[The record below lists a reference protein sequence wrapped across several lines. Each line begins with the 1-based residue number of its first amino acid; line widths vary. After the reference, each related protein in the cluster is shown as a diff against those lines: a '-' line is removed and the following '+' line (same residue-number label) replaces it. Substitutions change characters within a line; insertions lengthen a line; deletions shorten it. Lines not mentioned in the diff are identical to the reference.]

1 MFCQDKESVLVKVRE
16 GFILKKMGTQAV
28 VIAIGS
34 ASKIF
39 NGMVKLNET
48 GELMWEKLVEG
59 TTREELLATIL
70 ETYEVDE
77 ETATKDVDNFIQTLK
92 KPGIIE

>member
-1 MFCQDKESVLVKVRE
+1 MKVKE
-16 GFILKKMGTQAV
+16 GFIKKKMGTQAV

-48 GELMWEKLVEG
+48 GELMWDKLVEG
-59 TTREELLATIL
+59 TTREELIAAIL
-70 ETYEVDE
+70 EVYEVE
-77 ETATKDVDNFIQTLK
+77 EEVAQKDVDRFIETLK
-92 KPGIIE
+92 QPGIIE

>member
-59 TTREELLATIL
+59 TTREELLATVL

-77 ETATKDVDNFIQTLK
+77 ETATKDVDNFIETLK

>member
-1 MFCQDKESVLVKVRE
+1 MKVKE
-16 GFILKKMGTQAV
+16 GFIKKKMGTQAV

-48 GELMWEKLVEG
+48 GELMWDKLVEG
-59 TTREELLATIL
+59 TTREELIAAIL
-70 ETYEVDE
+70 EVYEVE
-77 ETATKDVDNFIQTLK
+77 EEVAQKDVDRFIEILK

>member
-1 MFCQDKESVLVKVRE
+1 MKVRE

-34 ASKIF
+34 ASKVF

-59 TTREELLATIL
+59 ATREELIAAIL
-70 ETYEVDE
+70 EVYEVE
-77 ETATKDVDNFIQTLK
+77 EEVAQKDVDRFIEKLK

>member
-1 MFCQDKESVLVKVRE
+1 
-16 GFILKKMGTQAV
+16 MGTQAV

-48 GELMWEKLVEG
+48 GELMWDKLVEG
-59 TTREELLATIL
+59 TTREELIVAIL
-70 ETYEVDE
+70 EVYEVE
-77 ETATKDVDNFIQTLK
+77 EEVAQKDVDRFIETLK
-92 KPGIIE
+92 QPGIIE

>member
-1 MFCQDKESVLVKVRE
+1 MKVRE
-16 GFILKKMGTQAV
+16 GFIKKKMGTQAV

-39 NGMVKLNET
+39 NGMVKHNEN
-48 GELMWEKLVEG
+48 GELMWDKLVEG
-59 TTREELLATIL
+59 TTREELIAAIL
-70 ETYEVDE
+70 EVYEVE
-77 ETATKDVDNFIQTLK
+77 EELAQKDVDRFIEILK

>member
-1 MFCQDKESVLVKVRE
+1 MKVRE

-34 ASKIF
+34 ASKVF

-59 TTREELLATIL
+59 ATREELIAAIL
-70 ETYEVDE
+70 EVYEVE
-77 ETATKDVDNFIQTLK
+77 EEVAQKDVDRLIEKLK

>member
-1 MFCQDKESVLVKVRE
+1 MKVRE
-16 GFILKKMGTQAV
+16 GFIKKTMGTQAV

-48 GELMWEKLVEG
+48 GELMWDKLVEG
-59 TTREELLATIL
+59 TTREELIAAIL
-70 ETYEVDE
+70 EVYEVE
-77 ETATKDVDNFIQTLK
+77 EELAQKDVDRFIEILK

>member
-34 ASKIF
+34 ASKVF

-48 GELMWEKLVEG
+48 GELMWKKLVEG

-77 ETATKDVDNFIQTLK
+77 ETAAKDVDNFIQTLK

>member
-1 MFCQDKESVLVKVRE
+1 MKVRE
-16 GFILKKMGTQAV
+16 GFIKKKMGTQAV
-28 VIAIGS
+28 VIAMGS

-48 GELMWEKLVEG
+48 GELMWDKLVEG
-59 TTREELLATIL
+59 TTREELIAAIL
-70 ETYEVDE
+70 EVYEVE
-77 ETATKDVDNFIQTLK
+77 EELAQKDVDRFIEILK

>member
-1 MFCQDKESVLVKVRE
+1 MKVRE
-16 GFILKKMGTQAV
+16 GFIKKKMGTQAV

-48 GELMWEKLVEG
+48 GELMWDYLVEG
-59 TTREELLATIL
+59 TTREELIAAIL
-70 ETYEVDE
+70 EVYEVE
-77 ETATKDVDNFIQTLK
+77 EELAQKDVDRFIEILK

>member
-1 MFCQDKESVLVKVRE
+1 MKVRE
-16 GFILKKMGTQAV
+16 GFILKNMGTQAV

-34 ASKIF
+34 ASKVF

-59 TTREELLATIL
+59 ATREELIAAIL
-70 ETYEVDE
+70 EVYEVE
-77 ETATKDVDNFIQTLK
+77 EEVAQKDVDRFIEKLK

>member
-1 MFCQDKESVLVKVRE
+1 MKVKE
-16 GFILKKMGTQAV
+16 GFIKKKMGTQAV

-34 ASKIF
+34 ASKVF

-48 GELMWEKLVEG
+48 GELMWDKLVEG
-59 TTREELLATIL
+59 TTREELIAAIL
-70 ETYEVDE
+70 EVYEVE
-77 ETATKDVDNFIQTLK
+77 EEVAQKDVDRFIETLK

>member
-1 MFCQDKESVLVKVRE
+1 MKVRE

-59 TTREELLATIL
+59 TTREELLATVL

-77 ETATKDVDNFIQTLK
+77 ETATKDVDNFIETLK

>member
-1 MFCQDKESVLVKVRE
+1 MKVRE

-28 VIAIGS
+28 VVAVGS

-39 NGMVKLNET
+39 NGMVKLNES
-48 GELMWEKLVEG
+48 GELMWEKLVKG
-59 TTREELLATIL
+59 ATKEELV
-70 ETYEVDE
+70 EVLLKEYDVTE
-77 ETATKDVDNFIQTLK
+77 EIALSDVERFIETLK

>member
-1 MFCQDKESVLVKVRE
+1 MKVRE
-16 GFILKKMGTQAV
+16 GFIKKKMGTQAV

-48 GELMWEKLVEG
+48 GELMWDKLVEG
-59 TTREELLATIL
+59 TTREELIAAIL
-70 ETYEVDE
+70 EVYEVE
-77 ETATKDVDNFIQTLK
+77 EELAQKDVDRFIETLK

>member
-1 MFCQDKESVLVKVRE
+1 MKVRE
-16 GFILKKMGTQAV
+16 GFIKKKMGTQAV

-48 GELMWEKLVEG
+48 GELMWDKLVEG
-59 TTREELLATIL
+59 TTRGELIAAILEVYEVEEELAQ
-70 ETYEVDE
+70 
-77 ETATKDVDNFIQTLK
+77 KDVDRFIEILK

>member
-1 MFCQDKESVLVKVRE
+1 MKVRE
-16 GFILKKMGTQAV
+16 GFIKKKMGTQAV

-48 GELMWEKLVEG
+48 GELMWDKLVEG
-59 TTREELLATIL
+59 TTREELIAAIL
-70 ETYEVDE
+70 EVYEVE
-77 ETATKDVDNFIQTLK
+77 EELAQKDVDRFI
-92 KPGIIE
+92 E

>member
-1 MFCQDKESVLVKVRE
+1 MKVRE
-16 GFILKKMGTQAV
+16 GFIKKKMGTQAV

-48 GELMWEKLVEG
+48 GELMWDKLVEG
-59 TTREELLATIL
+59 TTREELIAAIL
-70 ETYEVDE
+70 EVYEVE
-77 ETATKDVDNFIQTLK
+77 EEVAQKDVDRFIEILK

>member
-1 MFCQDKESVLVKVRE
+1 MKVRE
-16 GFILKKMGTQAV
+16 GFIKKKMGTQAV

-39 NGMVKLNET
+39 NGMVKRNET
-48 GELMWEKLVEG
+48 GELMWDKLVEG
-59 TTREELLATIL
+59 TTREELIAAIL
-70 ETYEVDE
+70 EVYEVE
-77 ETATKDVDNFIQTLK
+77 EELAQKDVDRFIEILK

>member
-1 MFCQDKESVLVKVRE
+1 MKVKE

-48 GELMWEKLVEG
+48 GELMWEKLTKG
-59 TTREELLATIL
+59 ATREELIDTVL
-70 ETYEVDE
+70 ETYEIDE
-77 ETATKDVDNFIQTLK
+77 ETAAKDVDRFIETLK

>member
-1 MFCQDKESVLVKVRE
+1 MKVKE
-16 GFILKKMGTQAV
+16 GFIKKKMGTQAV

-34 ASKIF
+34 ASKVF

-48 GELMWEKLVEG
+48 GELMWDKLVEG
-59 TTREELLATIL
+59 TTREELIAAIL
-70 ETYEVDE
+70 EVYEVE
-77 ETATKDVDNFIQTLK
+77 EEVAQKDVDSFIETLK

>member
-1 MFCQDKESVLVKVRE
+1 MKVKE

-39 NGMVKLNET
+39 NGMVKLNEP
-48 GELMWEKLVEG
+48 GEMMWEKLVAG
-59 TTREELLATIL
+59 ATREELLAAIL

-77 ETATKDVDNFIQTLK
+77 ETAAKDVDSFIETLK
-92 KPGIIE
+92 KPGIVE

>member
-1 MFCQDKESVLVKVRE
+1 MKVRE
-16 GFILKKMGTQAV
+16 GFIKKKMGTQAV

-48 GELMWEKLVEG
+48 GELMWDKLVEG
-59 TTREELLATIL
+59 TTREELIAAIL
-70 ETYEVDE
+70 EVYEVE
-77 ETATKDVDNFIQTLK
+77 EELAQKDVDRFIEILK